1 MNQISE
7 LAVNKF
13 WEMYFKKIC
22 FIVMADYDKI
32 NFYNDD
38 WYNKYSWNAKQEE
51 EAIDWLFL
59 FLTDKNNRYLIPFVT
74 GKKKT
79 SDKKLRSFV
88 EEFVFNFGWNC
99 IEDSAHIK
107 RMRKNIWNKIVG
119 K

>member
-79 SDKKLRSFV
+79 SDKKLRIFV

-99 IEDSAHIK
+99 IEDPAHVK
-107 RMRKNIWNKIVG
+107 RMRKSVWNKIVG